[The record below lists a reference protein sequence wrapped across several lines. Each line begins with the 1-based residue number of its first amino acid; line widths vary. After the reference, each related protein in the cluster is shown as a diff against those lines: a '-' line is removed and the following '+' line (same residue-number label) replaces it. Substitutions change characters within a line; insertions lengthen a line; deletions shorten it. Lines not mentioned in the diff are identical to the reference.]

1 MLDFLSQFCYTFIDP
16 LFATFVCGWNEFI
29 FLIAGVAASV
39 VSFFFPFPDDSPP
52 PTSSHNPRV
61 PSAYHRRRRTSH
73 LKLRIFLAVSISLI
87 AILFSSYV
95 FYCNQNYSVIP
106 NISFFSDS
114 YSDIRKAIIEPTRKK
129 SKNIKIT
136 PIYDTAAE
144 EQHLAGSSDD
154 NSSFKVCGVSV
165 PPGTVLHVGETV
177 YLYVTW
183 FPDSSTPVDSDTE
196 QVVAFPYSEDSLYSY
211 NTDSVQIA
219 CCPLIGTTTCS
230 FSDGQE
236 ITYNQVYSY
245 DKDYPVIVSLVEF
258 YSKKVVQVRIGTIGE
273 SLSFSNL
280 VPGTYFYLTES
291 KNFQSLPSTFLF
303 QLSSEASEE
312 NSSVNFSAPLVSD
325 SFDTLAFSDFKVQ
338 VRNLDNVP
346 LSNTDFHYCIASDS
360 EDPNA
365 CDRVYH
371 AKTDENGFLQFYPS
385 SDVISISCIF
395 HLINNYHVYLFSSDF
410 SQFYPINVSGDIGI
424 AIVPS

>member
-1 MLDFLSQFCYTFIDP
+1 MLDFLSQFCYTSIDP

-52 PTSSHNPRV
+52 PPSSHNHRV

-73 LKLRIFLAVSISLI
+73 LKLRIFLAVSIFLI

-106 NISFFSDS
+106 NISFFSDT

-129 SKNIKIT
+129 SKNIKII
-136 PIYDTAAE
+136 PIYDDAAE
-144 EQHLAGSSDD
+144 EQHLAGTSDD
-154 NSSFKVCGVSV
+154 NSSFKVYGVSV

-183 FPDSSTPVDSDTE
+183 FPDSSAPIDLDTE
-196 QVVAFPYSEDSLYSY
+196 QITFPYSEDSLYSY
-211 NTDSVQIA
+211 NTDSVQIT
-219 CCPLIGTTTCS
+219 CRPLIGTTTCG
-230 FSDGQE
+230 FSGGQE
-236 ITYNQVYSY
+236 YTYNQVYSY
-245 DKDYPVIVSLVEF
+245 NKDYPVIVSLVEF
-258 YSKKVVQVRIGTIGE
+258 YSKKVVQVQIGTIGE

-280 VPGTYFYLTES
+280 VPGTYFYITES
-291 KNFQSLPSTFLF
+291 ENFQSLPSTFLF
-303 QLSSEASEE
+303 QLSPEASEE
-312 NSSVNFSAPLVSD
+312 NSIADFTASLVSE
-325 SFDTLAFSDFKVQ
+325 SFDALTFSDFKVQ

-365 CDRVYH
+365 CNWIYH
-371 AKTDENGFLQFYPS
+371 AKTDENGFLQFRLS
-385 SDVISISCIF
+385 SGVISTSCTF
-395 HLINNYHVYLFSSDF
+395 HLISNYYMYLFSSDF